1 MHYDKITK
9 TYAYYRRDCSMALV
23 QCPNCGK
30 NVSSKATK
38 CPACGF
44 ELPKEVEQNLCEECG
59 TVLPEGATECPECGC
74 PVHLDENTKLQR
86 VSVAN
91 VELEGIKPKTK
102 KAIIM
107 ALIILVLA
115 IAGYFGFTSI
125 SKGNISSQYKKDLS
139 SAVSLMWLG
148 GYQAESAGSLIHDV
162 WYNTIYEKSD
172 YTTDKYTKVGS
183 TFNDDFNTSLL
194 RLELSDEFTSKT
206 KSIRSNQETV
216 ENLMKKLQ
224 NPPEDQ
230 KSAHAALMNLYDS
243 YIDMVNLAL
252 SPSGNLSSYTTNFN
266 NADSSF
272 SKYYKAIQIY
282 VEADDSK

>member
-1 MHYDKITK
+1 
-9 TYAYYRRDCSMALV
+9 MALV

-30 NVSSKATK
+30 NVSSKAFR

-44 ELPKEVEQNLCEECG
+44 DLPQTVEQNLCEECG
-59 TVLPEGATECPECGC
+59 AVLPKDATECPECGC
-74 PVHLDENTKLQR
+74 PVTIDKGPELQR

-91 VELEGIKPKTK
+91 VELNGIKPKTK
-102 KAIIM
+102 KGIII
-107 ALIILVLA
+107 ALILLVLA
-115 IAGYFGFTSI
+115 IAGYFGFTAV
-125 SKGNISSQYKKDLS
+125 SKGNASSQYKKDLS

-172 YTTDKYTKVGS
+172 YTTDKYTKIGS
-183 TFNDDFNTSLL
+183 TFHDDFNTSLFL
-194 RLELSDEFTSKT
+194 LQYSDEFTSKT
-206 KSIRSNQETV
+206 DSIRRNQETV
-216 ENLMKKLQ
+216 ENLIKKLQ

-230 KSAHAALMNLYDS
+230 KSAHVALMNLYDS

-252 SPSGNLSSYTTNFN
+252 TPSGNLNSYTTNFN

-282 VEADDSK
+282 VDSND